1 MCENHPSDT
10 APPATAAEPFAEAD
24 LLPLSALQHL
34 AFCERQCALIHIEGA
49 WAENRLTAQ
58 GRLLHE
64 RVHEREDESRG
75 DVRIARGL
83 RLRSLRLGL
92 VGQADVVEFHR
103 QPDGS
108 WRPFPVEY
116 KRGRAKRS
124 DCDRIQLCAQALCL
138 EEMTGFAVPEGAL
151 FYGTPRRREAVA
163 LDATLRAAVGDSARR
178 LHALIDA
185 GRTPPATYA
194 DRCDNCS
201 LLALCRPRMPAA
213 GDAVER
219 YIARALE
226 AG

>member
-1 MCENHPSDT
+1 MCGSRPSDI
-10 APPATAAEPFAEAD
+10 APPATAGETFAEAD

-34 AFCERQCALIHIEGA
+34 AFCERQCALIHIEGV

-103 QPDGS
+103 QPDRT
-108 WRPFPVEY
+108 WQPFPVEY
-116 KRGRAKRS
+116 KRGRAKRG
-124 DCDRIQLCAQALCL
+124 DCDRIQLCAQAMCL
-138 EEMTGFAVPEGAL
+138 EEMTGAAVPEGAL
-151 FYGTPRRREAVA
+151 FYGTPRRRETVCFDPA
-163 LDATLRAAVGDSARR
+163 LRAAVGDAARR
-178 LHALIDA
+178 LHALIEG
-185 GRTPPATYA
+185 GRTPSAVFA
-194 DRCDNCS
+194 KRCDNCS
-201 LLALCRPRMPAA
+201 LLAQCRPRMPVSN
-213 GDAVER
+213 GAVER
-219 YIARALE
+219 YIARSME

>member
-1 MCENHPSDT
+1 MCENRPSDT
-10 APPATAAEPFAEAD
+10 APRATAGEPFAEAD

-58 GRLLHE
+58 GRILHE

-92 VGQADVVEFHR
+92 VGQADAVEFHR

-116 KRGRAKRS
+116 KRGRSKRG
-124 DCDRIQLCAQALCL
+124 DCDRIQLCAQAMCL
-138 EEMTGFAVPEGAL
+138 EEMTGAAVPEGAL
-151 FYGTPRRREAVA
+151 FYGTPRRRETVA
-163 LDATLRAAVGDSARR
+163 LTPALRADVESAARR
-178 LHALIDA
+178 LRALIDA
-185 GRTPPATYA
+185 GRTPPAVYA
-194 DRCDNCS
+194 DRCENCS
-201 LLALCRPRMPAA
+201 LMSLCRPRMPAT
-213 GDAVER
+213 GGVVER
-219 YIARALE
+219 YLAQALE
-226 AG
+226 DG